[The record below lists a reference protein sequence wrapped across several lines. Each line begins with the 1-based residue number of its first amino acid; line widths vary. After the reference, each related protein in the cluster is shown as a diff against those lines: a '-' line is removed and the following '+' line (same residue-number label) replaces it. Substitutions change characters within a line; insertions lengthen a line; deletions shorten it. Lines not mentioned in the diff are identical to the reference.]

1 MNESVKKNEEDEK
14 GVKKEVD
21 EVSNDGYS
29 SISHKRV
36 YSFAGYLVWKYL
48 GTDFRIQALDKGK
61 DSLVIS
67 FHWPY
72 MYFLYKKWNLLY
84 FHI

>member
-36 YSFAGYLVWKYL
+36 YSFAGYLV
-48 GTDFRIQALDKGK
+48 
-61 DSLVIS
+61 
-67 FHWPY
+67 
-72 MYFLYKKWNLLY
+72 
-84 FHI
+84 